1 MEPLDQRLSL
11 SCRAGHGVSPCELSR
26 TPQGWSSTA
35 CRFNMAE
42 RFPYTFSA
50 TGEVILQIL
59 LSWFFSPLCP
69 LIGCVH
75 KKEKILP
82 AVRTA
87 WERPRQVVCFK
98 GFYSL
103 CMLHVIQTSRLPCK
117 AMHNDDSTSS
127 CCLTKSSTNVS
138 CNLFSHLQW
147 KLCIVYLEFGMCLVG
162 NTIETM

>member
-11 SCRAGHGVSPCELSR
+11 SCRAGHGVSPCEISR

-42 RFPYTFSA
+42 RFPYTFSE

-59 LSWFFSPLCP
+59 LSCFFSPLCP

-75 KKEKILP
+75 KKEKIFP
-82 AVRTA
+82 TVRTA

-103 CMLHVIQTSRLPCK
+103 SMLHAIQTSMLPCK
-117 AMHNDDSTSS
+117 AMHNDGSTSS
-127 CCLTKSSTNVS
+127 YCLTKSSANVS
-138 CNLFSHLQW
+138 SNLFSHLQW
-147 KLCIVYLEFGMCLVG
+147 TLCRVFVAFEMCLVG
-162 NTIETM
+162 SII